1 MRKVFADEVFRMRPQ
16 LRFAALP
23 LFLVA
28 AASCSKPK
36 PAPAP
41 APAVAPAATPQN
53 LTPAATAGRPT
64 APPAMVVQGG
74 GEAGR
79 GGPPGAGGPPGG
91 GRGGPP
97 MTPERRA
104 ARRDSIST
112 IRTATLAQV
121 MKDIAG
127 RENEPA
133 GTVFKNV
140 QLLKDMPAGK
150 FLASMDQDF
159 GRALSH
165 NCTDCHIKD
174 QWASDSLNR
183 KKTARVMIA
192 VVNGLNNDLLT
203 KMPVRAGQPTPKVNC
218 ITCHHGNGN
227 PGTAIMP

>member
-1 MRKVFADEVFRMRPQ
+1 MAFADEVFRMRSQ

-23 LFLVA
+23 LLLVA
-28 AASCSKPK
+28 VASCSKPK

-41 APAVAPAATPQN
+41 APTAAPAAAPPSA
-53 LTPAATAGRPT
+53 TPAAGRPAAPT
-64 APPAMVVQGG
+64 ALAAQGG

-104 ARRDSIST
+104 ARRDSIT
-112 IRTATLAQV
+112 TLRTATLADL
-121 MKDIAG
+121 MKEIAG

-140 QLLKDMPAGK
+140 QLMKDMPAGK

-183 KKTARVMIA
+183 KKTARVMIE
-192 VVNGLNNDLLT
+192 VLNGINNTLLT
-203 KMPVRAGQPTPKVNC
+203 KMPVRAGQPTPKINC
-218 ITCHHGNGN
+218 ISCHHGNGN
-227 PGTAIMP
+227 PGMAIMP

>member
-1 MRKVFADEVFRMRPQ
+1 
-16 LRFAALP
+16 
-23 LFLVA
+23 
-28 AASCSKPK
+28 
-36 PAPAP
+36 
-41 APAVAPAATPQN
+41 
-53 LTPAATAGRPT
+53 
-64 APPAMVVQGG
+64 MVVQGG

-112 IRTATLAQV
+112 IRTATLAQL

-150 FLASMDQDF
+150 FLTSMDQDF

-183 KKTARVMIA
+183 KKTARVMIQ
-192 VVNGLNNDLLT
+192 VLNGINNDLLT
-203 KMPVRAGQPTPKVNC
+203 KMPVRAGQPTLKINC
-218 ITCHHGNGN
+218 ISCHHGNGN